1 MKCLSCNVV
10 LSDDESVLK
19 FEHGG
24 HIDLC
29 FNCLETTEILV
40 YQDNLAEQLNESV
53 HHEII

>member
-19 FEHGG
+19 FEHGE

-29 FNCLETTEILV
+29 YNCLETTDILV
-40 YQDNLAEQLNESV
+40 FQGNLEHQHNESEY
-53 HHEII
+53 HEE